1 MIFPGESAQA
11 CDSVTGLCARHPSQI
26 YEALLEGFMLFI
38 VLFVL
43 VRFGAFK
50 RVGFITAVFLIWYGI
65 SRFVVEFS
73 SSRSS
78 IFSNSNPYGFAYRFG
93 DYGVT
98 IGQALSIPMVLTGLI
113 LIFLCHQRSK
123 NFLNHATT

>member
-65 SRFVVEFS
+65 SRFVVEFF
-73 SSRSS
+73 RVPDPQF
-78 IFSNSNPYGFAYRFG
+78 FSNSNPYGFAYRFG

-98 IGQALSIPMVLTGLI
+98 MGQALSIPMVLTGLI

-123 NFLNHATT
+123 KLS